1 MMSAEYIRLEG
12 EDYGTYYARLLASS
26 YRAGEA
32 LKTHETWKRRLSM
45 GSGVRAKDCR
55 HRIFVVLGEL
65 LKSGFLLNDYFDT
78 GVPKDDRVRAAQEL
92 KSLGYGELLE
102 IDGADWKYG
111 LLSQQLRKPGEK
123 RVLADRDKASFYID
137 EMHDKLSD
145 EALECFIWF
154 DTMTRLAYEEL
165 ERLESDGGTD
175 EEDPDSKL
183 TPKQKALK
191 NFVKIILSLGEA
203 VYKEWNGKS
212 IAPAVH
218 QAEVEIVIK
227 RDDLKKYML
236 GQMNKNSD
244 ELASWCYPETSKS
257 RPQLCRYV
265 RMLQDRGYFGKLPN
279 EQIAEALAPL
289 LKLKVGTVTNYLS
302 QSQPL

>member
-1 MMSAEYIRLEG
+1 MMNAEYIRLDGEG
-12 EDYGTYYARLLASS
+12 YGAYYARLLASS

-32 LKTHETWKRRLSM
+32 LKTHETWKRRLTM
-45 GSGVRAKDCR
+45 GSGVREKDCR
-55 HRIFVVLGEL
+55 YRIFVVLGEL
-65 LKSGFLLNDYFDT
+65 LKSDFLMNDYFDT

-111 LLSQQLRKPGEK
+111 LLSQQLRKSGEK

-145 EALECFIWF
+145 EAVECFIWF
-154 DTMTRLAYEEL
+154 DTMMHLAYDEL

-175 EEDPDSKL
+175 EEDPDAKL
-183 TPKQKALK
+183 TLKQKTVK
-191 NFVKIILSLGEA
+191 YFVKIILDLGEA
-203 VYKEWNGKS
+203 VYKKWNGKS
-212 IAPAVH
+212 IVPAVH
-218 QAEVEIVIK
+218 QPEVEIEIR
-227 RDDLKKYML
+227 RDGLKKYML
-236 GQMNKNSD
+236 GQMNKNFD

-257 RPQLCRYV
+257 KPQLCQYV
-265 RMLQDRGYFGKLPN
+265 RKLQNGGYFGKLPN
-279 EQIAEALAPL
+279 KQIAEALAPL